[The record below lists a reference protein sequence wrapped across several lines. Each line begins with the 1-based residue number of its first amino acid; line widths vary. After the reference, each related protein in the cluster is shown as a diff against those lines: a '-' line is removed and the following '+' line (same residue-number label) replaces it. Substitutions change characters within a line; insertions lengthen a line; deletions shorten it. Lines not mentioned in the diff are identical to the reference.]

1 MKRKKA
7 EIRDTEKIWIKK
19 TIDVLLPI
27 DGYGSY
33 QDVFTFLAKVVDS
46 VDPKYK
52 YIIGLLNTCYI
63 RNGSISN
70 SQTKMASDIISYFR
84 QNGYF
89 KESENE
95 SK

>member
-1 MKRKKA
+1 MKKK
-7 EIRDTEKIWIKK
+7 ELKNTEKIWVKK

-52 YIIGLLNTCYI
+52 YVIGLLNTCYMH
-63 RNGSISN
+63 NGSISN
-70 SQTKMASDIISYFR
+70 SQTKIASDIISYFR

-89 KESENE
+89 KEGVNE